1 MKHYLSIF
9 RDKTLMDKIS
19 LDKTAFAEYQ
29 INRDINTMASKKS
42 DLPVI
47 GMTCANCAANIE
59 RVIKKKE
66 GVVSCNVNFAA
77 ERVLVEYDDAK
88 VALPDLIE
96 AIKKAG
102 FSVPV
107 LESVFGVSGMTCANC
122 ALNIERILNRKTEG
136 VLKASVNFATERLAV
151 EHIASASGL
160 DDIEKAV
167 EKAGFRAF
175 SLEKTES
182 VDDIEEDPE
191 KAARELESKNQKK
204 KFIAGAIF
212 TLPLFIISMSSDFGL
227 LGMTAHGNQAFYL
240 KWLYFILATPVQF
253 YTGIDFYRAG
263 YRSLRSGSANMDVL
277 VALGSSTAYFFS
289 VAVLIFPTISDH
301 VYFETSAIIITLIRL
316 GKMLEAGTKG
326 KTGEAIRKLMNLSP
340 KTALLIEDGRERE
353 IPLKDVRVGDMLL
366 IKPGASIPV
375 DGEVSDGASGVD
387 ESMLTGEPLPVDKKK
402 GDKVTGGTI
411 NCDGVLRVVAEKVGK
426 NTALASIIR
435 MVQEAQ
441 GSKAPVQAIADKVAG
456 VFVPVV
462 IAIASITFFTWL
474 AITGD
479 FTFAMMRLVAV
490 LVIACPCAL
499 GLATPTAVMAGTGK
513 GAECGI
519 LFRNGSALEKVAAC
533 DTVVLDKTGTIT
545 SGKPQVSRI
554 FSINADDKNL
564 LELAA
569 SVEKNSGH
577 PLAAA
582 IVKRAEDEGLI
593 LHETEDFLSHSG
605 FGVSGIVNGRKI
617 LAGKIEWFLGK
628 GMDLS
633 GIREESGLSYGRG
646 ESVVA
651 VAVNEKITGLI
662 AISDTL
668 RHDAAIA
675 VDAFKKAGL
684 SVVMLTGDSLP
695 AAEYM
700 ASKIGISQIYAGVTP
715 EGKAEVVRKL
725 KKEGRK
731 VIMAGDGINDA
742 PALAM
747 ADAGMA
753 MGSGTDVAIETADV
767 IITGS
772 SLGTIGLGVRLARKT
787 MAAIYQNLFWA
798 FFYNIIL
805 IPVAAG
811 ALYSFESMPLMLRQ
825 LHPMLAA
832 FAMAF
837 SSISVVSNS
846 LRLYRTRKENI

>member
-1 MKHYLSIF
+1 
-9 RDKTLMDKIS
+9 
-19 LDKTAFAEYQ
+19 
-29 INRDINTMASKKS
+29 MASKKS

-59 RVIKKKE
+59 RVIRKME

-77 ERVLVEYDDAK
+77 ERVLVEYDDVK

-122 ALNIERILNRKTEG
+122 ALNIERILSRKTEG
-136 VLKASVNFATERLAV
+136 VLRASVNFATERLTV
-151 EHIASASGL
+151 EHLAYSSCFE
-160 DDIEKAV
+160 DIEKAV
-167 EKAGFRAF
+167 QKAGFRIF
-175 SLEKTES
+175 PIEKTET
-182 VDDIEEDPE
+182 DDDDGADPE
-191 KAARELESKNQKK
+191 KAAREKEAKDQKK
-204 KFIAGAIF
+204 KFIVGAIF
-212 TLPLFIISMSSDFGL
+212 TLPLFLISMASDFGL
-227 LGMTAHGNQAFYL
+227 LGMTVHGGLAVYL
-240 KWLYFILATPVQF
+240 KWFYFILATPVQF

-289 VAVLIFPTISDH
+289 VAVLIFPAISDH

-326 KTGEAIRKLMNLSP
+326 KTGEAIRKLMNLTP
-340 KTALLIEDGRERE
+340 KTALLIENGIERE
-353 IPLKDVRVGDMLL
+353 ILLKDVRAGDTLI

-375 DGEVSDGASGVD
+375 DGLVSDGASGVD

-411 NCDGVLRVVAEKVGK
+411 NCDGVLRIVAEKVGK
-426 NTALASIIR
+426 DTALASIIR

-456 VFVPVV
+456 IFVPAV
-462 IAIASITFFTWL
+462 IIIASATFFTWF
-474 AITGD
+474 AVTGD
-479 FTFAMMRLVAV
+479 FTFSMMRLVAV

-554 FSINADDKNL
+554 FSMNTDEK
-564 LELAA
+564 ELIEMAA

-577 PLAAA
+577 PLAEA
-582 IVKRAEDEGLI
+582 IVKKAEAEGLI
-593 LHETEDFLSHSG
+593 IYETKDFLSHSG
-605 FGVSGIVNGRKI
+605 FGVSGTVNGSI
-617 LAGKIEWFLGK
+617 IMAGKIEWFLEK
-628 GMDLS
+628 GMELS
-633 GIREESGLSYGRG
+633 GIKEESELCYGRG

-675 VDAFKKAGL
+675 VDDLKNIGL
-684 SVVMLTGDSLP
+684 NVVMLTGDSLP
-695 AAEYM
+695 AAEAV
-700 ASKIGISQIYAGVTP
+700 ASKIGIAQIYAGVTP
-715 EGKAEVVRKL
+715 EGKAEVVKNL
-725 KKEGRK
+725 KNEGK
-731 VIMAGDGINDA
+731 KIIMAGDGINDA

-747 ADAGMA
+747 ADAGLA

-772 SLGTIGLGVRLARKT
+772 SLCTIALGVRLARKT
-787 MAAIYQNLFWA
+787 MSVIYQNLFWA

-811 ALYSFESMPLMLRQ
+811 ALYSLESMPLMLRQ

-846 LRLYRTRKENI
+846 LRLYRTRRENI